1 MNEQRDGRRSGAPRR
16 GRPAAAYPPRRP
28 RPPAEPADP
37 ARRAAFDLLV
47 AVRERDAYANLV
59 LPTLLGE
66 RNLTGRDAAFATEL
80 GYGTLRAQGTYDR
93 IIDACVQRPPEPAVR
108 DVLRLGTHQLLAMR
122 TPPHAAVSASVA
134 LCRAA
139 VGEGPAGFVNAVLRR
154 VGEHDLDGWTA
165 RLAPTRDADP
175 AEYLAFRH
183 AHPRWVVNAFAE
195 ALRGDWA
202 QTEAVLAADNEP
214 ARVSLVARPGRAGR
228 DDLLAAGA
236 TPGRWSPLAAVLPG
250 GDPAALPGVR
260 TGAVGVQDEGSQLVT
275 LALANVPLD
284 GPDARWLDTCAGP
297 GGKAALLAG
306 LAAERGA
313 RLVAAELAPHRAR
326 LVAAALGPDSCAG
339 ILGPDSCADASPRHG
354 TNPDGASR
362 DDMNADG
369 AVRAGARATVVVAD
383 GTKPAWP
390 DATFDRVLVDA
401 PCTGLGALR
410 RRPEARWRREPGD
423 VGRLFTTQRD
433 LLVRALIATRPGGV
447 VGYVTCSPHVGET
460 KGVVAAARATAE
472 RAGVTTDV
480 VPAAVHLPGVPDAA
494 DGDCVQLWPHRHG
507 TDAMFLA
514 LLRRV

>member
-1 MNEQRDGRRSGAPRR
+1 MREPRQIMNEQPDGRGSR
-16 GRPAAAYPPRRP
+16 GPQRRRP
-28 RPPAEPADP
+28 TEPADP
-37 ARRAAFDLLV
+37 ARRAAFDLLL

-59 LPTLLGE
+59 LPGLL
-66 RNLTGRDAAFATEL
+66 RDRRLSGRDAAFATEL
-80 GYGTLRAQGTYDR
+80 SYGTLRAQGSYDR
-93 IIDACVQRPPEPAVR
+93 IIDACVQRAPDPGVR
-108 DVLRLGTHQLLAMR
+108 DVLRLGAHQLLALR

-202 QTEAVLAADNEP
+202 QTEALLAADNEP
-214 ARVSLVARPGRAGR
+214 ARVTLVARPGRAVR
-228 DDLLAAGA
+228 EELLAAGA
-236 TPGRWSPLAAVLPG
+236 VPGRWSPLAAVLLG
-250 GDPAALPGVR
+250 GDPADVPGVR
-260 TGAVGVQDEGSQLVT
+260 SGAVGVQDEGSQLVT
-275 LALANVPLD
+275 LALANAPLD
-284 GPDARWLDTCAGP
+284 GPDGRWLDACAGP

-313 RLVAAELAPHRAR
+313 RLLAAELAPHRAR
-326 LVAAALGPDSCAG
+326 LVAGALRDNPNAAVV
-339 ILGPDSCADASPRHG
+339 IADA
-354 TNPDGASR
+354 TA
-362 DDMNADG
+362 
-369 AVRAGARATVVVAD
+369 
-383 GTKPAWP
+383 PAWP
-390 DATFDRVLVDA
+390 DAAFDRVLVDA

-433 LLVRALIATRPGGV
+433 LLVRALAATRPGGV
-447 VGYVTCSPHVGET
+447 VGYVTCSPHVAET
-460 KGVVAAARATAE
+460 RGVVDAARAAAGQ
-472 RAGVTTDV
+472 AGVATELL
-480 VPAAVHLPGVPDAA
+480 PAGAYLPAVEDAA
-494 DGDCVQLWPHRHG
+494 DGDYVQLWPHRHG

>member
-1 MNEQRDGRRSGAPRR
+1 MRERRQIMNEQPDGRRSRGPQRGAPS
-16 GRPAAAYPPRRP
+16 P
-28 RPPAEPADP
+28 PADP
-37 ARRAAFDLLV
+37 ARRAALDLLV

-59 LPTLLGE
+59 LPGLL
-66 RNLTGRDAAFATEL
+66 RDRRLTGRDAAFATEL
-80 GYGTLRAQGTYDR
+80 SYGTLRARGSYDR
-93 IIDACVQRPPEPAVR
+93 IIDACVQREPDPAVR
-108 DVLRLGTHQLLAMR
+108 DVLRLGAHQLLALR

-202 QTEAVLAADNEP
+202 QTEALLAADNEP
-214 ARVSLVARPGRAGR
+214 ARVTLVARPGRAVR
-228 DDLLAAGA
+228 DELLAAGA
-236 TPGRWSPLAAVLPG
+236 VPGRWSPLAAVLLG
-250 GDPAALPGVR
+250 GDPGDLPGVR
-260 TGAVGVQDEGSQLVT
+260 SGAVGVQDEGSQLVT
-275 LALANVPLD
+275 LALANAPLE
-284 GPDARWLDTCAGP
+284 GPDARWLDACAGP

-313 RLVAAELAPHRAR
+313 RLLAAELAPHRAR
-326 LVAAALGPDSCAG
+326 LVAGALRDNPNAA
-339 ILGPDSCADASPRHG
+339 
-354 TNPDGASR
+354 
-362 DDMNADG
+362 
-369 AVRAGARATVVVAD
+369 VVIAD
-383 GTKPAWP
+383 GTTPAWP
-390 DATFDRVLVDA
+390 DAAFDRVLVDA

-433 LLVRALIATRPGGV
+433 LLVRALAAARPGGV
-447 VGYVTCSPHVGET
+447 VGYVTCSPHVAET
-460 KGVVAAARATAE
+460 KGVVQAARRAAGQ
-472 RAGVTTDV
+472 AGVATDLL
-480 VPAAVHLPGVPDAA
+480 PAGASLPEVEDAA
-494 DGDCVQLWPHRHG
+494 DGEYVQLWPHRHG

>member
-1 MNEQRDGRRSGAPRR
+1 MREPRQIMNEQRNGRRARGPQR
-16 GRPAAAYPPRRP
+16 GRPGT
-28 RPPAEPADP
+28 PADP
-37 ARRAAFDLLV
+37 ARRAALDLLA

-59 LPTLLGE
+59 LPALLRE
-66 RNLTGRDAAFATEL
+66 RRLTGRDAAFATEL
-80 GYGTLRAQGTYDR
+80 GYGTLRGQGSYDR
-93 IIDACVQRPPEPAVR
+93 IIDACVRREPEPAVR
-108 DVLRLGTHQLLAMR
+108 DVLRLGVHQLLAMR

-154 VGEHDLDGWTA
+154 VSEHDLDGWTA

-195 ALRGDWA
+195 ALHGDWS
-202 QTEAVLAADNEP
+202 QTEALLAADNEP
-214 ARVSLVARPGRAGR
+214 ARVALVARPGRADL

-236 TPGRWSPLAAVLPG
+236 APGRWSPLAAVLPG
-250 GDPAALPGVR
+250 GDPGDLPGVR
-260 TGAVGVQDEGSQLVT
+260 SGAVGVQDEGSQLVT
-275 LALANVPLD
+275 LALANAPLE

-313 RLVAAELAPHRAR
+313 RLLAGELAPHRAR
-326 LVAAALGPDSCAG
+326 LVAGALNEYP
-339 ILGPDSCADASPRHG
+339 
-354 TNPDGASR
+354 
-362 DDMNADG
+362 NA
-369 AVRAGARATVVVAD
+369 ATVIAD
-383 GTKPAWP
+383 GTAPAWP
-390 DATFDRVLVDA
+390 EATFDRVLVDA

-433 LLVRALIATRPGGV
+433 LLVRALAAARPGGV
-447 VGYVTCSPHVGET
+447 VGYVTCSPHVAESR
-460 KGVVAAARATAE
+460 GVVHAARTAAEQAGIATE
-472 RAGVTTDV
+472 LIDAGEQ
-480 VPAAVHLPGVPDAA
+480 LPGIPDVA
-494 DGDCVQLWPHRHG
+494 DGAYAQLWPHRHG